1 MNTVATMHC
10 MEDQK
15 TGNNSQE
22 YGGVSMAEE
31 KKQELTQEEINEAR
45 RKVVVERMYLNHFNN
60 TLLEKGQITPEEH
73 RVMKNWIT
81 TRGSSA
87 RTR

>member
-1 MNTVATMHC
+1 
-10 MEDQK
+10 
-15 TGNNSQE
+15 
-22 YGGVSMAEE
+22 MAEGT
-31 KKQELTQEEINEAR
+31 KKELTQDEINEAR
-45 RKVVVERMYLNHFNN
+45 RRTVVERMYLNYFNN
-60 TLLEKGQITPEEH
+60 TLLERGQITPEEH

>member
-1 MNTVATMHC
+1 MHC

>member
-1 MNTVATMHC
+1 
-10 MEDQK
+10 
-15 TGNNSQE
+15 
-22 YGGVSMAEE
+22 MAEG

-45 RKVVVERMYLNHFNN
+45 RKVVVDRMYLNYFNN
-60 TLLEKGQITPEEH
+60 TLLERGQITPEEH

-81 TRGSSA
+81 TRGSSV

>member
-1 MNTVATMHC
+1 
-10 MEDQK
+10 
-15 TGNNSQE
+15 
-22 YGGVSMAEE
+22 MAEGT
-31 KKQELTQEEINEAR
+31 KKELTQDEINEAR
-45 RKVVVERMYLNHFNN
+45 RKVVVDRMYLNYFNN